1 MSPTLDP
8 SKIKRTV
15 FNLNSELPQNT
26 NMVDFTID
34 VFHGL
39 HPDEEP
45 PEALHEKRSDV
56 VRQLTELQEKSSQV
70 IEMFSRKD
78 VSCSILLKYSSS
90 N

>member
-1 MSPTLDP
+1 
-8 SKIKRTV
+8 
-15 FNLNSELPQNT
+15 
-26 NMVDFTID
+26 MVDFTID

-78 VSCSILLKYSSS
+78 VSCFILFKYSSS
-90 N
+90 NLRLELPYLVISDPA

>member
-1 MSPTLDP
+1 
-8 SKIKRTV
+8 
-15 FNLNSELPQNT
+15 
-26 NMVDFTID
+26 MVDFTID

-90 N
+90 NLRRTLLSCDIPLRKILHSGI